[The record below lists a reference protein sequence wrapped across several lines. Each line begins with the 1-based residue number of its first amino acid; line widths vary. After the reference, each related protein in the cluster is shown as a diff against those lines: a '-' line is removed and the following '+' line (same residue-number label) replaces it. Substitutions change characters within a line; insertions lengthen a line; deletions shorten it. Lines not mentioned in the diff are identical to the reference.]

1 MSYNKNHTKRH
12 SLARPHARQCYARS
26 SGEGYTAHDA
36 TGASIVGIATGG
48 ASIGYTVTFKIDTNN
63 FYVAECLVGD
73 TISVPPTPTTPTG
86 YNFNGWVSA
95 PSTVP
100 IAFPYTPTGD
110 INLIASFTQPSVIGF
125 TGLTNSSGVLTWT
138 DDIAGLSGYTTS
150 TSGNLVTVSNAS
162 LDNRFPYSQITEMTD
177 SSGNVLVKYPQMY
190 MSWVLDGSGNIDG
203 VKFANYQPDSTY
215 FISDAFMQYG
225 DTTYSKFNDYFALG
239 KYEASGVSTRAYSA
253 SGQNCL
259 VSITRA
265 KARTACMANGS
276 TYQQLDLAQFTLY
289 NFFVYVVLSHEQ
301 HSECVCRRT
310 SQPSAS
316 VTGTCDGI
324 TGLNGWNTGSTCV
337 KMLGIEN
344 PYGNVSKWCD
354 GIVFS
359 TATIYAQR
367 LPLYYSDTTSA
378 IGSSSIGF
386 SRPTTGN

>member
-1 MSYNKNHTKRH
+1 MSFNFQKQYD
-12 SLARPHARQCYARS
+12 
-26 SGEGYTAHDA
+26 GDEIG
-36 TGASIVGIATGG
+36 TGTYKFV
-48 ASIGYTVTFKIDTNN
+48 KLQDTEP
-63 FYVAECLVGD
+63 VST
-73 TISVPPTPTTPTG
+73 TI
-86 YNFNGWVSA
+86 
-95 PSTVP
+95 
-100 IAFPYTPTGD
+100 
-110 INLIASFTQPSVIGF
+110 IGF
-125 TGLTNSSGVLTWT
+125 TGLTNSTGVLTWT

-162 LDNRFPYSQITEMTD
+162 LDNRFPYNQITEMTD

-253 SGQNCL
+253 SGQICL
-259 VSITRA
+259 VYITRA
-265 KARTACMANGS
+265 QARTACMANGS

-289 NFFVYVVLSHEQ
+289 NFLCMLYY
-301 HSECVCRRT
+301 RT
-310 SQPSAS
+310 SNIQNVYAGATGLSRDS

-324 TGLNGWNTGSTCV
+324 TGLNGWNTDSTCV

-344 PYGNVSKWCD
+344 PYGNVFKWCD
-354 GIVFS
+354 GVVFS
-359 TATIYAQR
+359 SATIYAQR

-386 SRPTTGN
+386 SRPTTSNYVQYIKKGTSTTTQSYVYCSAVQATATEYEGDYCIYSSSGVVLYVGGRWNVGIRAGLWLLGGNYGASKTYGDVGCRLSYRPN